1 MNDQNLLKM
10 ILYNKPLS
18 FANADSD
25 DSESMGAMD
34 KDYLKLEKE
43 LKDY

>member
-1 MNDQNLLKM
+1 MNDQNLLNM
-10 ILYNKPLS
+10 IMDNKPLS
-18 FANADSD
+18 FGNADSD

-34 KDYLKLEKE
+34 KDDLKLEKE